1 MIVADA
7 KSIAITDSSFFMNK
21 LGLLP
26 AGSAPAEKKKCT
38 DYLKKAMDETS
49 KRLLEYLW
57 RAEEGE
63 MNRKFWLGMG
73 KKPFLG

>member
-7 KSIAITDSSFFMNK
+7 KAIAITDSTFFMNK
-21 LGLLP
+21 LGLIP
-26 AGSAPAEKKKCT
+26 ANGAAAEKKKCT

-57 RAEEGE
+57 RD
-63 MNRKFWLGMG
+63 
-73 KKPFLG
+73 